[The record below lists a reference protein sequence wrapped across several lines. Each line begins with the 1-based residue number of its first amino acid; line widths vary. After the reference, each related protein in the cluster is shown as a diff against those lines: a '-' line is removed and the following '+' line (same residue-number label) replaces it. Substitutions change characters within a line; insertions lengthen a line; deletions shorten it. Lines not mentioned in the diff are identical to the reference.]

1 MRKHTIFLTGGSGFI
16 GRNILEQLGEKYA
29 IVAPT
34 HKQLDLENVDS
45 VEAFL
50 KQYPVDVVVHTANV
64 GGNIVEKNVSNV
76 MSYNLRIFFNLVHN
90 HKYFKK
96 FIYLGSGAQYG
107 KQSSIV
113 HVREEE
119 LDTRIPS
126 DEFGLYKYVCAK
138 FIEDTSLNILNLSI
152 FGIYG
157 KYEEYAFRFIS
168 QSLCRVL
175 FDLPIVIKQ
184 NVKFDYIYVD
194 DFIRILQHFIEYN
207 QQHRTYNIGTGT
219 PIDLV
224 TIAKR
229 IVIIT
234 KKNIPILLEKK
245 GLNLEYTCA
254 TARLRKELPGFQYTD
269 FDTALSRLYDWYK
282 NRKTLLRKELLI

>member
-29 IVAPT
+29 IIAPT
-34 HKQLDLENVDS
+34 HKQLDLGNVDS

-50 KQYPVDVVVHTANV
+50 KQNPVDVVVHTANV
-64 GGNIVEKNVSNV
+64 GGNRAEKNVSNV

-90 HKYFKK
+90 HRYFKK

-107 KQSSIV
+107 KQSSLIR
-113 HVREEE
+113 VREEA
-119 LDTRIPS
+119 LDTRIPT

-138 FIEDTSLNILNLSI
+138 FIEETPLNMLNLSI

-157 KYEEYAFRFIS
+157 KHEEYAFRFIS

-194 DFIRILQHFIEYN
+194 DFIRILQYFVEHD
-207 QQHRTYNIGTGT
+207 QQYRTYNIGTGI

-224 TIAKR
+224 TIAQR

-254 TARLRKELPGFQYTD
+254 TDRLRKELSSVQYTD

-282 NRKTLLRKELLI
+282 NKKTLLQRELFI

>member
-1 MRKHTIFLTGGSGFI
+1 MKTRIFLTGGSGFI

-34 HKQLDLENVDS
+34 HTQLDLGNVDS

-64 GGNIVEKNVSNV
+64 GGNIAEKNVSNV

-90 HKYFKK
+90 NMYFKK

-113 HVREEE
+113 QVREEE
-119 LDTRIPS
+119 LDTRMPT

-138 FIEDTSLNILNLSI
+138 FIEETPLNMLNLSI

-168 QSLCRVL
+168 QNLCRAL

-184 NVKFDYIYVD
+184 NVTFDYIYVH
-194 DFIRILQHFIEYN
+194 DFIRMLEYFVEHD
-207 QQHRTYNIGTGT
+207 QQYRTYNIGTGK

-234 KKNIPILLEKK
+234 KKNIPIRFEKK

-254 TARLRKELPGFQYTD
+254 TVRLHKELSGFQYTD

>member
-1 MRKHTIFLTGGSGFI
+1 MKTRIFLTGGSGFI

-34 HKQLDLENVDS
+34 HTQLDLGNVDR

-50 KQYPVDVVVHTANV
+50 KQYPVDVVVHTANI
-64 GGNIVEKNVSNV
+64 GGNIAEKNISGV
-76 MSYNLRIFFNLVHN
+76 MAYNLRIFFNLVHN
-90 HKYFKK
+90 HRYFKK

-107 KQSSIV
+107 KQSSIIR
-113 HVREEE
+113 VREEE

-126 DEFGLYKYVCAK
+126 DEFALYKYVCAQ
-138 FIEDTSLNILNLSI
+138 FIEGTPLNTVNLSI

-168 QSLCRVL
+168 QSLCRAL

-194 DFIRILQHFIEYN
+194 DFIRILEYFIEHD
-207 QQHRTYNIGTGT
+207 QQYRTYNIGTGI

-224 TIAKR
+224 TIAQR

-234 KKNIPILLEKK
+234 KKNIPILFEKK
-245 GLNLEYTCA
+245 GLNLEYTCD
-254 TARLRKELPGFQYTD
+254 TARLRKELSGFQYTD

>member
-29 IVAPT
+29 IIAPT
-34 HKQLDLENVDS
+34 HKQLDLGNVDS

-50 KQYPVDVVVHTANV
+50 KQNPVDVVVHTANV
-64 GGNIVEKNVSNV
+64 GGNRAEKNVSNV

-90 HKYFKK
+90 HRYFKK

-107 KQSSIV
+107 KQSSLIR
-113 HVREEE
+113 VREEA
-119 LDTRIPS
+119 LDTRIPT

-138 FIEDTSLNILNLSI
+138 FIEETPLNMLNLSI

-157 KYEEYAFRFIS
+157 KHEEYAFRFIS

-194 DFIRILQHFIEYN
+194 DFIRILQYFVEHD
-207 QQHRTYNIGTGT
+207 QQYRTYNIGTGI

-224 TIAKR
+224 TIAQR

-234 KKNIPILLEKK
+234 K
-245 GLNLEYTCA
+245 EYT
-254 TARLRKELPGFQYTD
+254 YTP
-269 FDTALSRLYDWYK
+269 
-282 NRKTLLRKELLI
+282 

>member
-29 IVAPT
+29 IIAPT
-34 HKQLDLENVDS
+34 HKQLDLGNVDS

-50 KQYPVDVVVHTANV
+50 KQNPVDVVVHTANV
-64 GGNIVEKNVSNV
+64 GGNRAEKNVSNV

-90 HKYFKK
+90 HRYFKK

-107 KQSSIV
+107 KQSSLIR
-113 HVREEE
+113 VREEA
-119 LDTRIPS
+119 LDTRIPT

-138 FIEDTSLNILNLSI
+138 FIEETPLNMLNLSI

-157 KYEEYAFRFIS
+157 KHEEYAFRFIS

-194 DFIRILQHFIEYN
+194 DFIRILQYFVEHD
-207 QQHRTYNIGTGT
+207 QQYRTYNIGTGI

-224 TIAKR
+224 TIAQR

-234 KKNIPILLEKK
+234 KKI
-245 GLNLEYTCA
+245 Y
-254 TARLRKELPGFQYTD
+254 
-269 FDTALSRLYDWYK
+269 LYSLK
-282 NRKTLLRKELLI
+282 RRG